1 MKTLSICV
9 CLALG
14 LVALPTANAEDKP
27 ASTEQ
32 LAAQKE
38 QLGKIQKLIGGWKGV
53 GQPQRGSTK
62 DSWTEQADWAWKF
75 SPERTT
81 MFARTEQSKYFSKV
95 EMVAAGKADEFTLLA
110 TPKDGGQAIRYAG
123 KLDKDEKLTLEQSAV
138 PEGMPQR
145 ISLRFVADGK
155 RLLMLYEGKSQFS
168 DQLVR
173 LAEVGYT
180 RVGSGFGQGA
190 QGPECVVTGGAGT
203 MAVEYMGQKYYVC
216 CTGCR
221 DYFNADPAKAL
232 AEYKERKEE
241 ERKAKEEAEKKSKS

>member
-9 CLALG
+9 WVVLALFT
-14 LVALPTANAEDKP
+14 LRAISAEDKP
-27 ASTEQ
+27 ASAEQ

-38 QLGKIQKLIGGWKGV
+38 QKLIGGWKGT

-62 DSWTEQADWAWKF
+62 DAWTEQADWAWKF
-75 SPERTT
+75 SPQQTT

-95 EMVAAGKADEFTLLA
+95 EMVAGEKPDAYTLLA
-110 TPKDGGQAIRYAG
+110 TPTAGGEPIKYEG
-123 KLDKDEKLTLEQSAV
+123 KLDKDEKLTLEQSAA
-138 PEGMPQR
+138 PAGLPQR
-145 ISLRFVADGK
+145 ISFRFVADGK

-173 LAEVGYT
+173 MAEVGYT

-241 ERKAKEEAEKKSKS
+241 EQKAKEEAEKKSKS

>member
-1 MKTLSICV
+1 MKTLSIIV
-9 CLALG
+9 ILILG
-14 LVALPTANAEDKP
+14 VISFREVRADDKP
-27 ASTEQ
+27 ATEAQ
-32 LAAQKE
+32 LNAQKE
-38 QLGKIQKLIGGWKGV
+38 QLSKIQKLIGGWKGV

-75 SPERTT
+75 SPQRTT
-81 MFARTEQSKYFSKV
+81 MFSRTEQSKYFSKV
-95 EMVAAGKADEFTLLA
+95 ELVTGDKADAYSLLA
-110 TPKDGGQAIRYAG
+110 TPKDGGEPITYAG
-123 KLDKDEKLTLEQSAV
+123 TVDKDERLVLENKDA
-138 PEGMPQR
+138 PAGLPQR

-155 RLLMLYEGKSQFS
+155 RLLVLYEGKTQFS

-203 MAVEYMGQKYYVC
+203 MAVEYLGQKYYVC

-241 ERKAKEEAEKKSKS
+241 ERKAKEAREKKS

>member
-1 MKTLSICV
+1 MKTLSICI
-9 CLALG
+9 CLAVG
-14 LVALPTANAEDKP
+14 LFALRAYGAEDKP
-27 ASTEQ
+27 ASEAE
-32 LAAQKE
+32 LASQKE
-38 QLGKIQKLIGGWKGV
+38 RLGKIQKLIGGWKGV

-75 SPERTT
+75 SPQRTA
-81 MFARTEQSKYFSKV
+81 MFARTEQSKYFAKV
-95 EMVAAGKADEFTLLA
+95 EMVAEGKAGEYTLLA
-110 TPKDGGQAIRYAG
+110 TPKDGGDAITYQG
-123 KLDKDEKLTLEQSAV
+123 SLDKDERLVLEQKSA
-138 PEGMPQR
+138 PAGMPQR

-155 RLLMLYEGKSQFS
+155 RLLMLYEGKTQFS

-241 ERKAKEEAEKKSKS
+241 ERKEKEAAEKKS

>member
-1 MKTLSICV
+1 MNRYFV
-9 CLALG
+9 AVAYA
-14 LVALPTANAEDKP
+14 LVACWGTVSAEQ
-27 ASTEQ
+27 ASEAE
-32 LAAQKE
+32 LAKQKE
-38 QLGKIQKLIGGWKGV
+38 ALAKVQTLVGGWKGV

-62 DSWTEQADWAWKF
+62 DSWIEQADWAWKF

-81 MFARTEQSKYFSKV
+81 LFSRTEQGKYFEKV
-95 EMVAAGKADEFTLLA
+95 ELISGDKPDTYVLLA
-110 TPKDGGQAIRYAG
+110 TPKAGGEAVSYMGALDQDGR
-123 KLDKDEKLTLEQSAV
+123 LVLEQPAA
-138 PEGMPQR
+138 PEGLPQR
-145 ISLRFVADGK
+145 ISLRFVAEGK
-155 RLLMLYEGKSQFS
+155 RLLVLYEGKTKFS

-203 MAVEYMGQKYYVC
+203 IVVEYMGQKYYVC

-232 AEYKERKEE
+232 AEYKERK
-241 ERKAKEEAEKKSKS
+241 AKETP

>member
-1 MKTLSICV
+1 MKTNR
-9 CLALG
+9 CLIFVFCCALFTFR
-14 LVALPTANAEDKP
+14 VTSADDK
-27 ASTEQ
+27 AKGDD
-32 LAAQKE
+32 LAKQKE
-38 QLGKIQKLIGGWKGV
+38 ALAKVQKLIGGWKGV

-75 SPERTT
+75 GPERTT
-81 MFARTEQSKYFSKV
+81 LFSRTEQSKFFEKV
-95 EMVAAGKADEFTLLA
+95 ELIAGEKSDNYQLLA
-110 TPKDGGQAIRYAG
+110 TPKAGGEAVSYTG
-123 KLDKDEKLTLEQSAV
+123 SLDKDERLVLEQTAA

-145 ISLRFVADGK
+145 ISLRFVAEGK
-155 RLLMLYEGKSQFS
+155 RLLVLYEGKTKFS

-203 MAVEYMGQKYYVC
+203 MTVEYLGQKYYVC

-241 ERKAKEEAEKKSKS
+241 ERKAKEAMK

>member
-1 MKTLSICV
+1 MKTFSICV
-9 CLALG
+9 WLLLG
-14 LVALPTANAEDKP
+14 SFVVAARAAEEKP
-27 ASTEQ
+27 ATEAQ

-38 QLGKIQKLIGGWKGV
+38 QLGKIQRLIGGWKGV

-75 SPERTT
+75 SPQRTS

-95 EMVAAGKADEFTLLA
+95 EMVAGDDAGAFTLLA
-110 TPKDGGQAIRYAG
+110 TPKDGGEPVAYQG
-123 KLDKDEKLTLEQSAV
+123 TLDKDERLSLEQKNV
-138 PEGMPQR
+138 PAGMPQR

-155 RLLMLYEGKSQFS
+155 RLLMLYEGKTQFS

-173 LAEVGYT
+173 FAEVGYT
-180 RVGSGFGQGA
+180 RIGSGFGQGV

-241 ERKAKEEAEKKSKS
+241 ERKAKEAAEKKS